1 VEKRAPLPI
10 CAYVLGVAVLAT
22 VVFALPVLS
31 PVQDLG
37 RDALVRAASKWP
49 PARAQG
55 YPDVAVVALDG
66 RSLRAYGDWPWPRSR
81 YAELTRR
88 LDRAGAAAIAFD
100 IDFSSP
106 RDPALD
112 AEFAE
117 ALRAS
122 GRVVLGSH
130 REFQHIEG
138 VGEVELAS
146 FPIPVLEGAAAR
158 IASATVPLDPDGAVR
173 RTFHSVELQGSPM
186 PSMARAALEVALGE
200 PPQQAHS
207 GSCPIDFR
215 RIEPPIPILS
225 FVDLLEDRFDP
236 RDVAGRSVFVGATA
250 PVLQDLWA
258 TPVGPAVPGVLIQA
272 IEHRQHAAR
281 RAGGRTLAVVG
292 LPARFGVAVAISLIA
307 FLAASGTPRRR
318 ALRCLLLAGAVAP
331 VGLATLIL
339 SGLLLDAV
347 VPLCVIALHY
357 LLGLESLRRH
367 IDRRLTDRELSLSAI
382 IGVGQL
388 SSDPFGARGARTALE
403 LLGNVIGAR
412 SLALLRLD
420 RDGGF
425 SRRPIRWA
433 ESGPR
438 VEPSLESASE
448 VLESRSIR
456 VFEAAPDR
464 SSPAGAAYLYAPLIA
479 AAQPLGVLVVERE
492 AGQRFDPVHVGMIAT
507 VGVQVALSIRADE
520 LIADLQGAVE
530 RANAASHAKS
540 AFLANMSH
548 EIRTP
553 MTAVIGYADL
563 LADPETPCEARDE
576 FVDLIRRNGNHLLQ
590 IINDILDLSRIEEGK
605 LNVSVEPV
613 SPAEVAREVERLL
626 RDGARAKGLRLE
638 AEISDG
644 LPESIETDP
653 LRLRQILLNLVGNGV
668 KFTESGSVRLRVAP
682 DDPHASRVRF
692 SVEDSGIGMD
702 EKARARIF
710 EPFFQGDTSS
720 TRQYGGTG
728 LGLAIA
734 RRLVECL
741 EGDIAAES
749 TPGVGTRVTFRIPA
763 RSAAASEGRAQAGA
777 PIPAAQRS
785 DPASVPKDLSGRV
798 LLAEDSP
805 DNQRIIERLLSRSG
819 LEVEIAENGQVAYE
833 KVCAAMGTDT
843 PFDLVFMDVDMP
855 VLDGYQ
861 ATGLLREAGYT
872 GPIVAL
878 TAHALPEERSRSLE
892 AGCDDHLTKP
902 VERSVLIENAA
913 RHLAD
918 RKRGKRA
925 P

>member
-1 VEKRAPLPI
+1 
-10 CAYVLGVAVLAT
+10 
-22 VVFALPVLS
+22 
-31 PVQDLG
+31 
-37 RDALVRAASKWP
+37 
-49 PARAQG
+49 
-55 YPDVAVVALDG
+55 
-66 RSLRAYGDWPWPRSR
+66 
-81 YAELTRR
+81 
-88 LDRAGAAAIAFD
+88 
-100 IDFSSP
+100 
-106 RDPALD
+106 
-112 AEFAE
+112 
-117 ALRAS
+117 
-122 GRVVLGSH
+122 
-130 REFQHIEG
+130 
-138 VGEVELAS
+138 
-146 FPIPVLEGAAAR
+146 
-158 IASATVPLDPDGAVR
+158 
-173 RTFHSVELQGSPM
+173 
-186 PSMARAALEVALGE
+186 
-200 PPQQAHS
+200 
-207 GSCPIDFR
+207 
-215 RIEPPIPILS
+215 
-225 FVDLLEDRFDP
+225 
-236 RDVAGRSVFVGATA
+236 
-250 PVLQDLWA
+250 
-258 TPVGPAVPGVLIQA
+258 
-272 IEHRQHAAR
+272 
-281 RAGGRTLAVVG
+281 
-292 LPARFGVAVAISLIA
+292 
-307 FLAASGTPRRR
+307 
-318 ALRCLLLAGAVAP
+318 
-331 VGLATLIL
+331 
-339 SGLLLDAV
+339 
-347 VPLCVIALHY
+347 
-357 LLGLESLRRH
+357 
-367 IDRRLTDRELSLSAI
+367 
-382 IGVGQL
+382 
-388 SSDPFGARGARTALE
+388 
-403 LLGNVIGAR
+403 
-412 SLALLRLD
+412 
-420 RDGGF
+420 
-425 SRRPIRWA
+425 
-433 ESGPR
+433 
-438 VEPSLESASE
+438 
-448 VLESRSIR
+448 
-456 VFEAAPDR
+456 
-464 SSPAGAAYLYAPLIA
+464 
-479 AAQPLGVLVVERE
+479 
-492 AGQRFDPVHVGMIAT
+492 
-507 VGVQVALSIRADE
+507 
-520 LIADLQGAVE
+520 
-530 RANAASHAKS
+530 
-540 AFLANMSH
+540 MSH

-638 AEISDG
+638 AEICDG
-644 LPESIETDP
+644 LPETIETDP

-668 KFTESGSVRLRVAP
+668 KFTESGSVRLQVAP

-749 TPGVGTRVTFRIPA
+749 APGIGTRVSFRIPA
-763 RSAAASEGRAQAGA
+763 RSAEASESRAQPGGPTPTAK
-777 PIPAAQRS
+777 RS

-833 KVCAAMGTDT
+833 KVCAAMGSDA

-913 RHLAD
+913 RHLAE